1 MGKAKEAYLDVLELL
16 EEDSENTP
24 LIISKKLNLPVEF
37 VLEIMSTLQDDY
49 LE

>member
-1 MGKAKEAYLDVLELL
+1 MGKVKEAYLDVLELL
-16 EEDSENTP
+16 EDSENTP